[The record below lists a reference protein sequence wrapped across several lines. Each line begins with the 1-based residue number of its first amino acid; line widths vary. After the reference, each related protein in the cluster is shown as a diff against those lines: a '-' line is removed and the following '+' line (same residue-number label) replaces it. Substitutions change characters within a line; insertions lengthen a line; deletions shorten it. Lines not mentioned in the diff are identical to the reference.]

1 MTCSAHSFIH
11 SSQFLFPEAENFR
24 VGEFNS
30 LYTVHCLKI
39 GTGGSIIGGGGP
51 TGNTWYKNGVQQ
63 NDCTLRQF
71 VNVNLKFSPNVNLRF
86 NLKVNVAFIT
96 FMTWDCHN

>member
-1 MTCSAHSFIH
+1 MLPKLPSLGSDHKPL
-11 SSQFLFPEAENFR
+11 SQFLFPEAENFR

-51 TGNTWYKNGVQQ
+51 TGNTWYIGVIILLIMVTWHNNGI
-63 NDCTLRQF
+63 L
-71 VNVNLKFSPNVNLRF
+71 
-86 NLKVNVAFIT
+86 A
-96 FMTWDCHN
+96 